1 MSAWPGKY
9 VIGLTGNIATGKSVV
24 RKMLEH
30 LGAYGIDADTLGH
43 RVIASDAPGYQA
55 VLDTF
60 GKWILAADGQIDR
73 SKLSRVVFNDPDALR
88 RLESIVH
95 PLVRQAIDI
104 LARRTKH
111 NVIVIEAIK
120 LLESPLRQACD
131 TIWVTVA
138 SPEAQAG
145 RLVQKRGMTEE
156 AAKQR
161 MGAQPPQEEKVR
173 AAKVVIRNDGSFE
186 NTWKQVCAAWQERF
200 PTVETGP
207 LRSEVVRTPKGELR
221 VERARPGESAEIAA
235 LITRLSGGQRKMTS
249 DDVMAAFGEKAFL
262 FLRIDSRL
270 VGVLGWQ
277 VENLVARTNDVF
289 LDPAVSL
296 ANSMRLLMEEV
307 ENASRDLQ
315 CEASLLF
322 LPPYLAQRTDVWHT
336 LGYETRTVQSLGVR
350 AWQEAAQESMP
361 SGSSMLFK
369 QLRKDRVLRPV

>member
-138 SPEAQAG
+138 SSEAQVG
-145 RLVQKRGMTEE
+145 RLIQKRGMTEE

-221 VERARPGESAEIAA
+221 VDRARPGESAEIAT

-262 FLRIDSRL
+262 FLRIDSRP

-289 LDPAVSL
+289 LDPAISL
-296 ANSMRLLMEEV
+296 ANSMRLLMDEV
-307 ENASRDLQ
+307 ERASRDLQ

-336 LGYETRTVQSLGVR
+336 LGYEARTVQSLGVR

-361 SGSSMLFK
+361 LGSAMLFK